1 MNQLCCDQTSKK
13 TLKNLDDAIE
23 ELQAAS
29 ESLSSAKHVKTETI
43 ALSDAL
49 NRVIAQD
56 LYAQLNVPPA
66 DNSAVDGYALRIED
80 FVSGQNILISQR
92 IPAGQAPQ
100 TLEKHTTARIFTGA
114 HIPDGANCV
123 VMQENI
129 TLNDAKTHI
138 SLSDK
143 LKPGQ
148 NIRPKGQDIK
158 NGDCILSKGDVLTP
172 QRLGLIASTGIA
184 NIEVFK
190 PLKVAILSTGDEL
203 VEPGTDVKEGQIYNS
218 NRYLLSGF
226 LNSLH
231 FDIIDLGLVP
241 DKLDSTLSALE
252 KAASEADVVITTGG
266 ASVGE
271 EDYVHTAISQLGN
284 LDFWKVAIKP
294 GKPVMLGRIN
304 NTPILGLPG
313 NPGAVFVTFM
323 ILARPFLLHKQGVTN
338 TQAKPYSIAINFDI
352 KKAGMRR
359 EFLRVIRN
367 NDMLELHPNQSSGM
381 LSSASW
387 AEGLAVIMEDTAPQ
401 KGDLVPFIPFDTL
414 LKLNN

>member
-29 ESLSSAKHVKTETI
+29 GSLSSAKHVKTETI

-66 DNSAVDGYALRIED
+66 DNSAVDGYALSIED

>member
-387 AEGLAVIMEDTAPQ
+387 AEGLAVIMEGTAPQ

>member
-29 ESLSSAKHVKTETI
+29 GSLSSAKHVKTETI

-387 AEGLAVIMEDTAPQ
+387 AEGLAVIMEGTAPQ